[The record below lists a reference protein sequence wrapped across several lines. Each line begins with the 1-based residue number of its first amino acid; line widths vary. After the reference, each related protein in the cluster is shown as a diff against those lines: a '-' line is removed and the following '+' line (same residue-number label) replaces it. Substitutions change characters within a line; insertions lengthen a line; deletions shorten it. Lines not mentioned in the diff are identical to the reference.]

1 MAFKDYVAQGVSV
14 GKDAVFD
21 LKEVY
26 TAVFRWLSRYKYD
39 YQELGYKETVE
50 ETGKDMT
57 AEIYCEKNIN
67 DYIKYVIRIEVR
79 IKDMINVEVKDRNK
93 QKGNIE
99 FVFDA
104 YVLKDYEQDW
114 SDNAFLRFFRES
126 YDRFV
131 GKSRMNQYETELKDE
146 LDKFVREL
154 KSFLD
159 LHSAVN

>member
-26 TAVFRWLSRYKYD
+26 TAVFRWLNRYKYG

-50 ETGKDMT
+50 ETGKEIT
-57 AEIYCEKNIN
+57 TEIYSEKEIN
-67 DYIKYVIRIEVR
+67 DYYKFVIEIKVS
-79 IKDMINVEVKDRNK
+79 IKNMINVEVKNRNK

-99 FVFDA
+99 FIFDA
-104 YVLKDYEQDW
+104 YVLKDYESDW
-114 SDNAFLRFFRES
+114 GDNAFLRFFRES
-126 YDRFV
+126 YDRFI
-131 GKSRMNQYETELKDE
+131 GKSRVNQYETELKDE

-159 LHSAVN
+159 LHSGVN